1 MSIRTYRW
9 NQTPLV
15 GLRSLVI
22 SQLHTWEGA
31 SARSSGLTL
40 VGWVAWARRS
50 RVCPA
55 AAAMRYMLDR
65 EHQYRPSSSSRT
77 HARSKDR
84 RYQRYSARPGRP
96 PSQLGSTPEWAP
108 CARTA
113 VSVGDAPPVA
123 ATGGSGWPEHDRS
136 ECTPS
141 WSPPR
146 PPAGRRTPR
155 S

>member
-1 MSIRTYRW
+1 MWDGAVAGDRFVQEVFGQRRVLTGGDDPAW
-9 NQTPLV
+9 VVAGVDVDQDVQVEPDALV
-15 GLRSLVI
+15 GPRSLVM
-22 SQLHTWEGA
+22 SQLHTCEGT

-40 VGWVAWARRS
+40 AGWVAWARRS

-55 AAAMRYMLDR
+55 AAAIRYMLDR

-77 HARSKDR
+77 HARSKDQ

-113 VSVGDAPPVA
+113 VSVGDAP
-123 ATGGSGWPEHDRS
+123 
-136 ECTPS
+136 
-141 WSPPR
+141 
-146 PPAGRRTPR
+146 
-155 S
+155 

>member
-15 GLRSLVI
+15 GPRSLVI
-22 SQLHTWEGA
+22 SQLHTCEGT

-40 VGWVAWARRS
+40 AGWVAWARRS

-55 AAAMRYMLDR
+55 AAAIRYMLDR

-77 HARSKDR
+77 HARSKDQ

-96 PSQLGSTPEWAP
+96 PSLL
-108 CARTA
+108 A
-113 VSVGDAPPVA
+113 VSYTHLRAHETVLDLV
-123 ATGGSGWPEHDRS
+123 
-136 ECTPS
+136 
-141 WSPPR
+141 
-146 PPAGRRTPR
+146 
-155 S
+155 